1 MAYMSTEAKLTAIR
15 AKDSLSVGFETS
27 FQRPFGGSGYDSDEQ
42 IGIAIRK
49 TFYDGK
55 KIEAEV
61 LQAESDV
68 KIGISNLQAIY
79 RESVRTIQ
87 ASRQQVE
94 AMNKAIALAEKN
106 AAEMQAEIN
115 YLKQQLIIGESTID
129 SVLSAEARLYDINAR
144 QVNYLSDKRKA
155 ELAVLSGL
163 GLLSEALQK

>member
-1 MAYMSTEAKLTAIR
+1 MLTL
-15 AKDSLSVGFETS
+15 LSV
-27 FQRPFGGSGYDSDEQ
+27 P
-42 IGIAIRK
+42 K
-49 TFYDGK
+49 
-55 KIEAEV
+55 
-61 LQAESDV
+61 DV

-79 RESVRTIQ
+79 RESARTIQ

-106 AAEMQAEIN
+106 AAEMEAEIN

-129 SVLSAEARLYDINAR
+129 SVLSAEARLYDINAK

-155 ELAVLSGL
+155 EIAVLSGL